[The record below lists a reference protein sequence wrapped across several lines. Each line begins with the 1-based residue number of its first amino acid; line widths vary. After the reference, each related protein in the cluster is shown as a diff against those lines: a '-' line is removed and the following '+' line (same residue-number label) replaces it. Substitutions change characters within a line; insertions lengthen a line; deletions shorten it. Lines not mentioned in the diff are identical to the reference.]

1 MKRLL
6 LLLSFT
12 LLVGCTSTAEFD
24 LDDVVAEVMDEEVTA
39 EDVYLYRYH
48 RDYSFEQS
56 VRSYAQQKVMVLK
69 AKEHG
74 FNMTEQEVDEEFESF
89 RDYSGMYELFLEENL
104 ASIEESAEILNMD
117 VEEITHGR
125 YKRGIVESESAT
137 YYFTDV
143 FCENTTI
150 DPCPDTTEEF
160 HEKMNEHVRELYEE
174 HIEYRF
180 NE

>member
-6 LLLSFT
+6 LLLFFAF
-12 LLVGCTSTAEFD
+12 LVGCTSTAEYD
-24 LDDVVAEVMDEEVTA
+24 LDDVVAEVMGEEVTA

-48 RDYSFEQS
+48 RDHSFEQS
-56 VRSYAQQKVMVLK
+56 VRYYAQQKIIVLK

-74 FNMTEQEVDEEFESF
+74 FNMTEQEIDEEFESV
-89 RDYSGMYELFLEENL
+89 RGTRIYELFLEEYL
-104 ASIEESAEILNMD
+104 ASLEEGAEMLNMD
-117 VEEITHGR
+117 VDELTLER
-125 YKRGIVESESAT
+125 YKRGIIESESAT
-137 YYFTDV
+137 YYFTNV

-150 DPCPDTTEEF
+150 EPCPDTTEEF
-160 HEKMNEHVRELYEE
+160 HEKMNEHVRKLYEE